1 MEYCILRKKGRIF
14 RTKKAPFETNEQA
27 MDRLWYISS
36 NPETTYAE
44 SLKWIYEKYIGV
56 KY

>member
-1 MEYCILRKKGRIF
+1 MEYCILKKNGKIF

-36 NPETTYAE
+36 HSGITYAE
-44 SLKWIYEKYIGV
+44 SLKWAYKKYIGV